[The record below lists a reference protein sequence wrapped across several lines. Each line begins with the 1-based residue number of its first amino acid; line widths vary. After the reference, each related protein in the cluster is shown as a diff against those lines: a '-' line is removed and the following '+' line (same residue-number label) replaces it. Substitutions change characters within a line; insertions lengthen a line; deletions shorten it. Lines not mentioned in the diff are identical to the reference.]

1 MTEEQ
6 VKHLPSTAVKRRL
19 MFIAV
24 LASVFACGLGRAQ
37 TETYPMKPV
46 RLIVPW
52 PPGGSTDLVARL
64 LAGRFSE
71 VLGQQV
77 VVDNRAGASG
87 MIGSEA
93 VARSVPDGYTLMLT
107 SIPLVTSPIL
117 YSRTPYDAVKDF
129 SPISLV
135 STLPTAVA
143 VHPSVPARSV
153 RELLALARAQP
164 GALNYASSGIGS
176 NSHIT
181 GELFNWLGK
190 TNIVA
195 IQFKGGGPALI
206 AAVSGEAPISFSSVS
221 ETARMVESKRLR
233 ALGVSSLKRSPILP
247 DVPPISE
254 AGLPGFE
261 FQGWFGLFAPRG
273 TPPKLVALLSERLR
287 SAMSSTDQIKRFQDR
302 GIDVLTNTPEEFASY
317 LAEEV
322 RKWRAV
328 IRERNMKAE

>member
-1 MTEEQ
+1 M
-6 VKHLPSTAVKRRL
+6 KHLLGSETPWRL
-19 MFIAV
+19 LLVPVVAG
-24 LASVFACGLGRAQ
+24 VFASGSGYAQ
-37 TETYPMKPV
+37 TETYPTKPV

-64 LAGRFSE
+64 LAGKFTE

-77 VVDNRAGASG
+77 VVDNRSGASG
-87 MIGSEA
+87 MIGSEV
-93 VARSVPDGYTLMLT
+93 VARSPADGYTLMLT

-117 YSRTPYDAVKDF
+117 YSRTPYDPVNDF
-129 SPISLV
+129 APVSLV

-195 IQFKGGGPALI
+195 VQFKGGGPALI
-206 AAVSGEAPISFSSVS
+206 AAVSGEAPISFSSIS

-247 DVPPISE
+247 DVPPIAE

-261 FQGWFGLFAPRG
+261 FQGWFGLFAPKG
-273 TPPKLVALLSERLR
+273 TPPKLIALLNERVR
-287 SAMSSTDQIKRFQDR
+287 TTMASPDQIKRFQER
-302 GIDVLTNTPEEFASY
+302 GIDVLTKSPEEFVSFM
-317 LAEEV
+317 AEEMK
-322 RKWRAV
+322 KWRTV
-328 IRERNMKAE
+328 IRDRNMKAQ